1 MMVIDGVF
9 AGGKIQ
15 VDMALENELQ
25 FFAENKAQ
33 WTKAHLGKFVLVKG
47 SELIGVYDN
56 AETAITEGAK
66 RFGAESFLVRQLNP
80 EEKDIYIPALALGLL
95 HAHPA

>member
-1 MMVIDGVF
+1 
-9 AGGKIQ
+9 
-15 VDMALENELQ
+15 MALEKELQ
-25 FFAENKAQ
+25 FFAENKTQ
-33 WTKAHLGKFVLVKG
+33 WAKTHLGKFVLVRG

-56 AETAITEGAK
+56 AETAIAEGAK
-66 RFGAESFLVRQLNP
+66 RFGAESFLVRPVDL

>member
-1 MMVIDGVF
+1 
-9 AGGKIQ
+9 
-15 VDMALENELQ
+15 MALEKELQ
-25 FFAENKAQ
+25 FSAENKTEWA
-33 WTKAHLGKFVLVKG
+33 KAHLGKFALVKG

-56 AETAITEGAK
+56 AETAIAEGAK
-66 RFGAESFLVRQLNP
+66 RFGAESFLVRQVDL